1 RLRRQEMMKAFRVF
15 LIFFAVFF
23 LPITEARARVYIDL
37 SAPSVKKLQIAVQEF
52 RDVSPAPSADS
63 DRIKK
68 DLLDALDSDIRF
80 SGLFAVTDR
89 AAGLEDPSKSSLEP
103 DAINFKD
110 WRVTGADALLKGAY
124 SVDKDRIT
132 VEVGFYDCVNEKQ
145 VLGRRYTGSA
155 NNPRRLIHYFS
166 DHLYEELTGRK
177 GIFTTKI
184 LFVSGRS
191 GKKEVYMSD
200 YDGMNARQ
208 ITFNRS
214 INLSPNWSADGD
226 MMLYTSY
233 KKGQPHL
240 FSLDLR
246 TGRDAVISEKPG
258 INIGGRFSPDGRQV
272 AMTLRLSSDKSSEI
286 YLLDLT
292 TGRYRRLTDNYGIDV
307 SPSWSPDGKKI
318 AFVSDIS
325 GNPNI
330 FVLDLNGAPD
340 GGQKDL
346 KRLTFSG
353 KYNSSPAWSPDGRSI
368 AFAGSENGKTF
379 NIFIMRPN
387 GDDATRLTFD
397 GNNKNPSWSPDSRF
411 IVFSSTN
418 NGISSLYIMRSDG
431 AGLRKLQ
438 TGVGNEK
445 TPAWSPFLE

>member
-1 RLRRQEMMKAFRVF
+1 MTMASRAVLV
-15 LIFFAVFF
+15 FFAVFF
-23 LPITEARARVYIDL
+23 LSITETRARVYIDL

-52 RDVSPAPSADS
+52 RDVSPAPSVDS
-63 DRIKK
+63 GRIKK
-68 DLLDALDSDIRF
+68 NLLDALNSDIKF
-80 SGLFAVTDR
+80 SGLFAVTDS
-89 AAGLEDPSKSSLEP
+89 AANLEDPSRSSLEP
-103 DAINFKD
+103 DGINFKD
-110 WRVTGADALLKGAY
+110 WRVIGADTLLKGAY
-124 SVDKDRIT
+124 SIDKDRIT
-132 VEVGFYDCVNEKQ
+132 VEIRFYDCVNERQ

-155 NNPRRLIHYFS
+155 NNPGRLIHYFS

-191 GKKEVYMSD
+191 GKKEIYMSD

-214 INLSPNWSADGD
+214 INLSPHWSPDGN
-226 MMLYTSY
+226 MMVYTSY
-233 KKGQPHL
+233 KRGQPHI

-246 TGRDAVISEKPG
+246 TGKDAVLSEKPG
-258 INIGGRFSPDGRQV
+258 INIGGRFSPDGRQA
-272 AMTLRLSSDKSSEI
+272 AMTLRLSSDKSSEL
-286 YLLDLT
+286 YLLDLA
-292 TGRYRRLTDNYGIDV
+292 TGQYRRLTDNYGIDV

-330 FVLDLNGAPD
+330 FVLDLYETPN

-353 KYNSSPAWSPDGRSI
+353 KYNSSPAWSPDGRAI
-368 AFAGSENGKTF
+368 AFAGSENGNTF
-379 NIFIMRPN
+379 NIFIMRTD
-387 GDDATRLTFD
+387 GAGKTQLTFD

-431 AGLRKLQ
+431 AGLTKLQ
-438 TGVGNEK
+438 TGIGNEK